1 VEVTSS
7 WIDRIGRV
15 HKVAHEIITTWL
27 KSERRQAGYWIDLVN
42 AKALLERNGYRK
54 ALVNPH
60 RCGSNLDVNQGVH
73 LGGSERYA
81 SAT

>member
-1 VEVTSS
+1 VTSS
-7 WIDRIGRV
+7 WTDLTGRV
-15 HKVAHEIITTWL
+15 HKVTREIIMTLL

-54 ALVNPH
+54 ALSNPH

-73 LGGSERYA
+73 LGGSEREA
-81 SAT
+81 SAI